1 MRERYPV
8 FRTFLSCEERQFILI
23 FFAAI
28 SLYAIYEEPGED
40 FRMLTLKLFATDLCE
55 GSVTKVTLGAGGGGG
70 E

>member
-8 FRTFLSCEERQFILI
+8 FRTFLSCEERQYILF

-55 GSVTKVTLGAGGGGG
+55 GSGTIVSLGAGRGGG
-70 E
+70 